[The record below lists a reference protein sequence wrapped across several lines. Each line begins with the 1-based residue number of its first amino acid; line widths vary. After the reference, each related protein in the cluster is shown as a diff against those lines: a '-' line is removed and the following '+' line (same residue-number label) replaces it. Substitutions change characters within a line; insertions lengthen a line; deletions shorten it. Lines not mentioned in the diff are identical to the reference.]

1 MPKDSLQDR
10 KRGKC
15 VFLTSTYLLNI
26 FYYVECYKIL
36 HMVYNRG
43 TILLDYREYEF
54 KLDIKYQMIQRLRNS
69 MII

>member
-1 MPKDSLQDR
+1 
-10 KRGKC
+10 
-15 VFLTSTYLLNI
+15 
-26 FYYVECYKIL
+26 
-36 HMVYNRG
+36 MVYNRG